1 MDSAMTHGYAVVLF
15 CLGTITALS
24 LALGV
29 SSIVKRVI
37 KKKTETHEPHAG
49 KTLGL

>member
-37 KKKTETHEPHAG
+37 KKKGNYPFNSRGA
-49 KTLGL
+49 K